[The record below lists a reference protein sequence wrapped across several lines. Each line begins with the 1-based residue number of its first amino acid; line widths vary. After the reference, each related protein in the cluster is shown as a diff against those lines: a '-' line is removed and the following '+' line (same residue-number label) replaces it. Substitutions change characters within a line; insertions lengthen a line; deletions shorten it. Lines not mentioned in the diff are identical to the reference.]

1 MIPQDSD
8 KIIRHKP
15 IERINH
21 WAVVICFLFT
31 AISGLGFFFPSLNWF
46 MNIFGTP
53 QLARILHP
61 FVGTAMFL
69 LFLFMFFRYFHHNFI
84 TKGDLMWAKDIG
96 KVLTNKEVGD
106 VGQYNLGQK
115 GVYWIV
121 SICLILLAVSGV
133 IMWRPY
139 FADFFSIPIYRAAII
154 VHSLSAIALIIMIIV
169 HAYAAFWIKGSIR
182 AMVEGWVTRGWAK
195 QHHPLWYR
203 QIIEKEKQQLE
214 KQEQEQKKQQ
224 QEKN

>member
-1 MIPQDSD
+1 MMPDDND

-46 MNIFGTP
+46 MNILGTP
-53 QLARILHP
+53 QLSRILHP
-61 FVGTAMFL
+61 FVGMAMFL
-69 LFLFMFFRYFHHNFI
+69 LFVFMFFRYFHHNFI
-84 TKGDLMWAKDIG
+84 NKEDIKWAKNIG
-96 KVLTNKEVGD
+96 KVLKNEEAGD

-115 GVYWIV
+115 GVYWV
-121 SICLILLAVSGV
+121 VTICLLALVITGV

-139 FADFFSIPIYRAAII
+139 FADYFPIPVYRAAILI
-154 VHSLSAIALIIMIIV
+154 HSLSAIALIIMIVV
-169 HAYAAFWIKGSIR
+169 HAYAAIWVKGSVR
-182 AMVEGWVTRGWAK
+182 AMVEGWVTRGWARK
-195 QHHPLWYR
+195 HHPLWYR
-203 QIIEKEKQQLE
+203 QLLEKEKQQ
-214 KQEQEQKKQQ
+214 KQQ